1 MYPNLIKSVPKEGKI
16 NFTIIKVYWVWN
28 TYNGFTWDINC
39 WRACY
44 LFLVLYVINF
54 PYLPSLR
61 QLSALPG
68 ERAEQKLS
76 SSTDLV
82 RLAERRKPRGNA
94 HVCDCGH
101 DPLTSLP
108 PPPHTHTP
116 PGAVVVSGN
125 GRSRSCC
132 NIFTFS
138 SRLRC
143 FDVWER
149 LTLQAWLGIYVIE
162 QSSFLIDY
170 SVVKV
175 NVALHRFL
183 SVRSCRD

>member
-108 PPPHTHTP
+108 PPPHTHLHHREQLLCQ
-116 PGAVVVSGN
+116 GMDGVGLA
-125 GRSRSCC
+125 
-132 NIFTFS
+132 
-138 SRLRC
+138 
-143 FDVWER
+143 
-149 LTLQAWLGIYVIE
+149 AIY
-162 QSSFLIDY
+162 LP
-170 SVVKV
+170 SVRDW
-175 NVALHRFL
+175 VALMCGGGWRFRPGSGFTL
-183 SVRSCRD
+183 